1 LRTQIASQGNW
12 EAQSDALRQIEAT
25 VNEPSTSGLSSLV
38 TKYFSAWQEV
48 ANSASDVSVRS
59 NLLEQ
64 GKALADG
71 FKNTVGQF
79 TQQQRDVDGQIALS
93 VKDINNFS
101 TQIANLN
108 VQISMV
114 ENSGMKAND
123 LRDQRDLLVDK
134 LSKVMKVTTVEAP
147 DGSRNIF

>member
-1 LRTQIASQGNW
+1 MTSPFFGLDLATRALRTSQQLVDISNQNIANANTPGYSRQTAVIKETAPYPIPVFRQSGTLGQLGTGVEVASVDRARDTFADYQLRTQIASQGNW

-64 GKALADG
+64 GK
-71 FKNTVGQF
+71 
-79 TQQQRDVDGQIALS
+79 
-93 VKDINNFS
+93 
-101 TQIANLN
+101 
-108 VQISMV
+108 
-114 ENSGMKAND
+114 
-123 LRDQRDLLVDK
+123 
-134 LSKVMKVTTVEAP
+134 
-147 DGSRNIF
+147 